1 MFYFLFNIFRRQAQD
16 KPANQSNPTT
26 SPAQS
31 DYVYT
36 DYKAM
41 LERASQRKKNAS
53 KS

>member
-16 KPANQSNPTT
+16 TSSNRSNPTT
-26 SPAQS
+26 LPTQS